1 MAFLILRPLILI
13 CISLY
18 SLTLKVV
25 GIRVVGFA
33 FKTDLDTLTA
43 LVPQVASVHL
53 PPSKIVDLYC
63 GVFLYN
69 CVPNTIVR
77 TGTRLM

>member
-1 MAFLILRPLILI
+1 MDTTMAFLILRPLTLI

-63 GVFLYN
+63 GVS
-69 CVPNTIVR
+69 
-77 TGTRLM
+77 